1 MLFRKYFY
9 HIHFLYMLSDLN
21 RFLKVNKISPMTTK
35 KALKNETIWKHKT
48 SAFRTSFMDIILQL
62 SVAQMKSVQTFYNQF
77 VNFIELLKLFLPDVM

>member
-35 KALKNETIWKHKT
+35 KARTKLNLEAQDICIQDFFYGYYT
-48 SAFRTSFMDIILQL
+48 S
-62 SVAQMKSVQTFYNQF
+62 VVCAQMKSVQTFTTSS
-77 VNFIELLKLFLPDVM
+77 